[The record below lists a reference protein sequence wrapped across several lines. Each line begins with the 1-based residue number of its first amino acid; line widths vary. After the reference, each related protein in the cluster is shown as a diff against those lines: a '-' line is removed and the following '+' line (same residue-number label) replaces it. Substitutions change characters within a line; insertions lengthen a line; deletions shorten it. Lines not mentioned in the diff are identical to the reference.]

1 VRAGGFDLGLAF
13 DGDADRMLAVDADGT
28 VVDGDQI
35 IALLARDLQIAGR
48 LAGDKVVVTSMSNLG
63 FHRAMRDLGIET
75 VVTDVGDRYVLAGM
89 LEHGAVLG
97 GEQSGHVIALDRQT
111 TGDGLITAV
120 LLLDALGRHHQ
131 PLAEAA
137 TIVRRFP
144 QVLINVRADRAR
156 LAGCNPVWEAVGRE
170 SAPLAATGSG
180 RIVLRPSGTEP
191 LVRVMVEHEDEQ
203 ELHRIADALASEVE
217 RELGIA

>member
-1 VRAGGFDLGLAF
+1 
-13 DGDADRMLAVDADGT
+13 MLAVDANGA

-63 FHRAMRDLGIET
+63 FHRAMGELGIET

-89 LEHGAVLG
+89 LENAAVLG

-120 LLLDALGRHHQ
+120 LLLDALGRHHE

-137 TIVRRFP
+137 TIVKRFP
-144 QVLINVRADRAR
+144 QVLVNVRADRAR
-156 LAGCNPVWEAVGRE
+156 LADCTPVWDMVERE
-170 SAPLAATGSG
+170 SAPLAAARSG
-180 RIVLRPSGTEP
+180 RIVLRSSGTEQ
-191 LVRVMVEHEDEQ
+191 LIRVMVEHEDEK
-203 ELHRIADALASEVE
+203 ELQRISHALASEVE